1 MGGHVG
7 VESDAARGNTLWF
20 TVPLQVDPQA
30 TDAINPSVDT
40 FGTSHVLV
48 VDDNATVRALLE
60 QQLRAWHITG
70 EGAASGQD
78 ALRLLRTAADHGTP
92 YGAVIIDAQMPEMDG
107 LTLAEAIR
115 HDAQL
120 DNVPLVLLTSTP
132 QLSGDTYPG
141 IAATLSK
148 PIHPSTLYDILL
160 AHLGVPAGAGR
171 AAVPRLAV
179 SRKAR
184 PRGRLLLA
192 EDNLVNQKIALRM
205 LDKLGYQTDVVT
217 NGNDAVEAASR
228 IPYDAILM
236 DCQMPEMDG
245 LTAATTIRRHE
256 GGDRHVPIIA
266 VTANSMDA
274 DRERC
279 LEAGMDDFLAKP
291 VRAPDL
297 EAILTR
303 WSTPEGVL
311 ACDGTLRLAPSAAQ
325 SA

>member
-1 MGGHVG
+1 
-7 VESDAARGNTLWF
+7 LK
-20 TVPLQVDPQA
+20 
-30 TDAINPSVDT
+30 
-40 FGTSHVLV
+40 
-48 VDDNATVRALLE
+48 
-60 QQLRAWHITG
+60 
-70 EGAASGQD
+70 
-78 ALRLLRTAADHGTP
+78 LLRSAVDQGAP

-115 HDAQL
+115 HDAKL
-120 DNVPLVLLTSTP
+120 GHLPLFLLTSTP

-148 PIHPSTLYDILL
+148 PVHPSALYDVLL
-160 AHLGVPAGAGR
+160 AHVGAQNGAGR
-171 AAVPRLAV
+171 VVAPRLTL

-217 NGNDAVEAASR
+217 NGNEAVEAASR

-245 LTAATTIRRHE
+245 LTAASTIRQHE
-256 GGDRHVPIIA
+256 GTDRHVPIIA
-266 VTANSMDA
+266 VTANSMDT

-279 LEAGMDDFLAKP
+279 LAAGMDDFLPKP
-291 VRAPDL
+291 VRAADL
-297 EAILTR
+297 EAILAR
-303 WSTPEGVL
+303 WSAPAAMPV
-311 ACDGTLRLAPSAAQ
+311 CNGTLRLAASAAQ